1 MSKNTSNKETLDSL
15 VEKIIKNSE
24 EDRELADKYIN
35 DLINELQTTS
45 NPIAISA
52 QSIQKFMEIKVKA
65 NDALVKLSTN
75 VQKREQLDKSKKGDL
90 SYEDDESVTE
100 DFIENLYEKFSVQ
113 KTQGSTNDS
122 ED

>member
-90 SYEDDESVTE
+90 SYEDDETVTE